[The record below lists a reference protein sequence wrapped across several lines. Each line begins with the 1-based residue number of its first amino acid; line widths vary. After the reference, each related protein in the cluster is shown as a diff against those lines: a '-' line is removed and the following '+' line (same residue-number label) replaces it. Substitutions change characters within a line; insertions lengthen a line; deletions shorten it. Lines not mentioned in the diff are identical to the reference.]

1 MRFQNTARALVALS
15 LASTAGVAAFV
26 GRDRGPAET
35 PRAAPARTPP
45 RSAAVPATGAV
56 TVIELFQS
64 QGCSSCPPA
73 NANVNALAASRGDVL
88 ALSFGVTYWDRLG
101 WKDTF
106 AKPEYTARQWAY
118 ARARARGNVWTPQVY
133 INGRDDVVGANRAQL
148 AAAVARAKPL
158 ATTLQLAPGRVAV
171 AAGAAPK
178 GGADILLVR
187 YEPRAIAVPIRTGEN
202 GGRTL
207 PHRNIVRQLVTIGRW
222 TGPAVSVALPA
233 APQSGLA
240 QAVLL
245 QGGAGGPIIAAA
257 KVDNRRL

>member
-26 GRDRGPAET
+26 GRDRGPAEA
-35 PRAAPARTPP
+35 PRAAPTRT
-45 RSAAVPATGAV
+45 AAAPASGPL

-73 NANVNALAASRGDVL
+73 NANVNALAASRSDVL

-118 ARARARGNVWTPQVY
+118 ARAKGRGNVWTPQVY
-133 INGRDDVVGANRAQL
+133 VNGREDLVGANPAQL
-148 AAAVARAKPL
+148 TAAVERAKPL
-158 ATTLQLAPGRVAV
+158 TTTLKVAPGRVAI

-187 YEPRAIAVPIRTGEN
+187 YEPRAIAVPIRAGEN

-233 APQSGLA
+233 APQPGLA

-257 KVDNRRL
+257 KVDS

>member
-1 MRFQNTARALVALS
+1 MQFHTSARVLVALS
-15 LASTAGVAAFV
+15 LVGTAAVAAFV
-26 GRDRGPAET
+26 DRDGAQAQTARPAAA
-35 PRAAPARTPP
+35 RAAPA
-45 RSAAVPATGAV
+45 PAPADGRL
-56 TVIELFQS
+56 TVVELFQS

-106 AKPEYTARQWAY
+106 AKPEYTERQWAY
-118 ARARARGNVWTPQVY
+118 ARTKGRGNVWTPQVY
-133 INGRDDVVGANRAQL
+133 VNGREDVVGANPAQL
-148 AAAVARAKPL
+148 DAAVARAKPL
-158 ATTLQLAPGRVAV
+158 STTLRVTPGRIAV
-171 AAGAAPK
+171 AAGAAPR

-187 YEPRAIAVPIRTGEN
+187 YEPRAIAVPIRAGEN

-222 TGPAVSVALPA
+222 TGPAISVPLPPA
-233 APQSGLA
+233 ARTDLA

-245 QGGAGGPIIAAA
+245 QQRGGPIIAAT
-257 KVDNRRL
+257 KVGGQRL

>member
-1 MRFQNTARALVALS
+1 MRFPNTARALVALS

-26 GRDRGPAET
+26 GRDRGHAESIH
-35 PRAAPARTPP
+35 AAPARKV
-45 RSAAVPATGAV
+45 AAPSNGPL
-56 TVIELFQS
+56 TVVELFQS

-73 NANVNALAASRGDVL
+73 NANVNALAESRNDVL
-88 ALSFGVTYWDRLG
+88 ALSYGVTYWDKLG

-133 INGRDDVVGANRAQL
+133 VNGRDDVVGANPAQL
-148 AAAVARAKPL
+148 TAAVARAKPL
-158 ATTLQLAPGRVAV
+158 AATLRVAQGRVAV

-187 YEPRAIAVPIRTGEN
+187 YEPRAIAVPIRAGEN

-222 TGPAVSVALPA
+222 TGPALSVALPA
-233 APQSGLA
+233 APGPGLA

-245 QGGAGGPIIAAA
+245 QHGAGGPIIAAA
-257 KVDNRRL
+257 KVEGRRL

>member
-1 MRFQNTARALVALS
+1 MRFQNTARTLVALS

-26 GRDRGPAET
+26 GRDRSHAESVH
-35 PRAAPARTPP
+35 AAPAQKI
-45 RSAAVPATGAV
+45 AAPSNGPL

-73 NANVNALAASRGDVL
+73 NANVNALAASRSDVL
-88 ALSFGVTYWDRLG
+88 ALSFGVTYWDKLG

-118 ARARARGNVWTPQVY
+118 ARARGRGNVWTPQVY
-133 INGRDDVVGANRAQL
+133 VNGRDDVVGANPAQL
-148 AAAVARAKPL
+148 TAAVARAKPL
-158 ATTLQLAPGRVAV
+158 AATLRVAQGRVAV
-171 AAGAAPK
+171 ASGAAPV

-187 YEPRAIAVPIRTGEN
+187 YEPRAIDVPIRAGEN

-207 PHRNIVRQLVTIGRW
+207 PHRNIVRQLLTIGRW
-222 TGPAVSVALPA
+222 TGSAISVPLPV
-233 APQSGLA
+233 APRPGLA

-245 QGGAGGPIIAAA
+245 QRGAGGPIIAAA
-257 KVDNRRL
+257 KVNERPL